1 MTFLLDEDEALR
13 TLLKEM
19 TVTDQK
25 AASAT
30 AKTITNRA
38 LISNVVTI
46 TTSTEHGFEVGDTV
60 TIAGAA
66 TAFNGTYNITLIPT
80 PTTFKYDKTNANIAS
95 VASGGT
101 ATPGTTRKVGVW
113 FGQPDQEIRAQSY
126 PYITIDMID
135 ISEDFSRAMRGRVKP
150 AYLTNPSVIGTSTAW
165 DTDEHDW
172 DINYPIPV
180 NIDYQITSFSRQ
192 PRHDRQILAQ
202 LLYSKI
208 PLRFAVLD
216 TGPNTVFGTTRRLD
230 VLDISKRDITEQGK
244 RLFVNAITVR
254 VSSEIAAE
262 TFNKMYKVLQLNVTG
277 TTGSQAIGRSEF
289 TAIDTYTQSA
299 P

>member
-13 TLLKEM
+13 NLLKEM
-19 TVTDQK
+19 IVTDQK
-25 AASAT
+25 ASSAT
-30 AKTITNRA
+30 AKTITNKA
-38 LISNVVTI
+38 LTNNVVTI

-60 TIAGAA
+60 TIAGAS
-66 TAFNGTYNITLIPT
+66 TPFNGTYNITLIPT
-80 PTTFKYDKTNANIAS
+80 PTTFKYAKTNANIAS

-113 FGQPDQEIRAQSY
+113 FGQPDQEIRTQSY

-150 AYLTNPSVIGTSTAW
+150 TYLTNPSVIGENTAW

-254 VSSEIAAE
+254 VSSEIAPE
-262 TFNKMYKVLQLNVTG
+262 TYKQMYKVLQINVTG
-277 TTGSQAIGRSEF
+277 TTGSQTLGRSQF
-289 TAIDTYTQSA
+289 TTIDTYTQSA

>member
-30 AKTITNRA
+30 AKTVTNRA

-80 PTTFKYDKTNANIAS
+80 PTTFKYAKTNANIAS

-150 AYLTNPSVIGTSTAW
+150 AYLTNPSIIGTSTAW

>member
-19 TVTDQK
+19 TVTDQQ

-30 AKTITNRA
+30 AKTITHKA
-38 LISNVVTI
+38 LTTNVVTI

-60 TIAGAA
+60 TIAGAS
-66 TAFNGTYNITLIPT
+66 TPFNGTYNITLIPT
-80 PTTFKYDKTNANIAS
+80 PTTFKYAKTNANIAR

-150 AYLTNPSVIGTSTAW
+150 AYLTNPSVIGTNTAW
-165 DTDEHDW
+165 DIDEHNW

-208 PLRFAVLD
+208 PLRFAVLN

-277 TTGSQAIGRSEF
+277 TTGSQTLGRSQF
-289 TAIDTYTQSA
+289 TTIDTYTQSA